1 MKINQGSEFTL
12 DLKTIGLIV
21 GMVISVSGTYFTL
34 KADIDANKK
43 ALENGNW
50 VSATEYDLK
59 DELVRTTIMSNSKKL
74 DAIENKLNTIDNRLY
89 NLNKWI
95 IYTT

>member
-21 GMVISVSGTYFTL
+21 GMVVSVSGTYFTL

-74 DAIENKLNTIDNRLY
+74 DAIENKLNTIDSRLY
-89 NLNKWI
+89 NLNK
-95 IYTT
+95 

>member
-1 MKINQGSEFTL
+1 MKLSEKSEFTL
-12 DLKTIGLIV
+12 DLKTIGIIV
-21 GMVISVSGTYFTL
+21 AMVASVSGTYFTL

-59 DELVRTTIMSNSKKL
+59 DELVRTTIMGNSKKL
-74 DAIENKLNTIDNRLY
+74 DAIEEKLNTIDDRIY
-89 NLNKWI
+89 NLNK
-95 IYTT
+95 

>member
-1 MKINQGSEFTL
+1 MNLNQGSEFTL
-12 DLKTIGLIV
+12 DLKTIGIIV
-21 GMVISVSGTYFTL
+21 AMVASVSGTYFTL

-59 DELVRTTIMSNSKKL
+59 DELVRATIMGNSKKL
-74 DAIENKLNTIDNRLY
+74 DAIEEKLNTIDDRIY
-89 NLNKWI
+89 NLNK
-95 IYTT
+95 

>member
-1 MKINQGSEFTL
+1 MKLSEKSEFTL
-12 DLKTIGLIV
+12 DLKTIGIIV
-21 GMVISVSGTYFTL
+21 AMVGSVSGTYFTL

-59 DELVRTTIMSNSKKL
+59 DELVRTTIMGNSKKL
-74 DAIENKLNTIDNRLY
+74 DAIEDKLNTIDERLY
-89 NLNKWI
+89 NLNK
-95 IYTT
+95 

>member
-43 ALENGNW
+43 ALEKGNW
-50 VSATEYDLK
+50 VSTTEYELK

-74 DAIENKLNTIDNRLY
+74 DAIDDKLNTIDDRIY
-89 NLNKWI
+89 NLNK
-95 IYTT
+95 

>member
-1 MKINQGSEFTL
+1 MKINEKSEFTL
-12 DLKTIGLIV
+12 DLKTIFLIV
-21 GMVISVSGTYFTL
+21 GMVASASGTYFTL

-89 NLNKWI
+89 NLNK
-95 IYTT
+95 